1 MPSGASTADR
11 DLWQLITFCSLQV
24 LDRTFYL
31 HVLVCVVFFA
41 CFCIYLHV
49 LDVFRLFVSCQR
61 GLGTLQM
68 LLQKSNHNP
77 KKIMPDFIQIHPK
90 SIKNPCKIHPKP
102 ITLVARTD
110 PKATLRAI
118 PQVIIP
124 QGVFGSNFWRHLG
137 DFGRHF
143 GHRRVPRGCQ
153 NRAFWHQG
161 ASKVGNM
168 RSGKRCWKKIENLTE
183 F

>member
-1 MPSGASTADR
+1 MAADYILQLASSR
-11 DLWQLITFCSLQV
+11 SDLLFTRFGLRC
-24 LDRTFYL
+24 FFL
-31 HVLVCVVFFA
+31 HVSAYICMFLTFSVCS
-41 CFCIYLHV
+41 
-49 LDVFRLFVSCQR
+49 FRASAALALCKCCCR
-61 GLGTLQM
+61 KATTTRT
-68 LLQKSNHNP
+68 KN
-77 KKIMPDFIQIHPK
+77 MPDFIQIHPK

-153 NRAFWHQG
+153 NRAFWHRG
-161 ASKVGNM
+161 ASKVGKM
-168 RSGKRCWKKIENLTE
+168 RSGKGFRKTLENSQTLGVY
-183 F
+183 